1 LCSGDGRFLSL
12 FVAPGVV
19 HAGDDDDALANF
31 NAKNYA
37 LAAPLFD
44 KAAKQNV
51 DKGNCLY
58 YAHFR
63 ETFSVYRV
71 KWLIGRSNNVFNP
84 GFISTPPLKNGN
96 HSH

>member
-1 LCSGDGRFLSL
+1 MNKKLSCVLAMVAFLSL

-19 HAGDDDDALANF
+19 HAGDYDDALANF

-51 DKGNCLY
+51 D
-58 YAHFR
+58 R
-63 ETFSVYRV
+63 
-71 KWLIGRSNNVFNP
+71 
-84 GFISTPPLKNGN
+84 
-96 HSH
+96 